1 MTGRAYVIH
10 RPGRTP
16 GIVDDTG
23 HAAAGF
29 GSISSTVESDIGV
42 RRMAAIE
49 PQSPAARRLR
59 APSWLDVRL
68 VIGVLM
74 VLVAILVG
82 ARVVASSDK
91 SIKVW
96 AVAHDVAPGTRLTD
110 DDLRPERVRLFGDSA
125 RYLSVQTS
133 PLGRTVNR
141 DLRAGDLLPGA
152 ALVAAPATAVLPLSV
167 DLDDTPPGLAHGDRI
182 DVYVIPG
189 ASDRSGPTQLVLG
202 NAVVQSVSGGSDGLA
217 SENSKVQI
225 TVTLDPRQED
235 GVVKHIAAGTLYVVQ
250 RIGQGST
257 GTGPG
262 HDTAAP
268 GPSATAPADSP
279 SANASPTATPSR

>member
-1 MTGRAYVIH
+1 
-10 RPGRTP
+10 
-16 GIVDDTG
+16 
-23 HAAAGF
+23 
-29 GSISSTVESDIGV
+29 
-42 RRMAAIE
+42 MAAIE

-59 APSWLDVRL
+59 APSWLDLRL

-74 VLVAILVG
+74 VLVAVLVG

-96 AVAHDVAPGTRLTD
+96 ALAHDVATGTRLTD
-110 DDLRPERVRLFGDSA
+110 GDLRPERIRLFGDSA

-152 ALVAAPATAVLPLSV
+152 ALTAAPATAVLPLSV

-189 ASDRSGPTQLVLG
+189 ASDRDGPTQLVLG
-202 NAVVQSVSGGSDGLA
+202 NAVVQSVSGGDSGLA
-217 SENSKVQI
+217 SDNSKVQI
-225 TVTLDPRQED
+225 TVTVDPAQED
-235 GVVKHIAAGTLYVVQ
+235 AVVKRIAAGTLYVAQ
-250 RIGQGST
+250 RVGKPTSGS
-257 GTGPG
+257 G
-262 HDTAAP
+262 DNAAAP
-268 GPSATAPADSP
+268 GPSTTPVSP
-279 SANASPTATPSR
+279 SSRSVTPSSPSVTPTRR